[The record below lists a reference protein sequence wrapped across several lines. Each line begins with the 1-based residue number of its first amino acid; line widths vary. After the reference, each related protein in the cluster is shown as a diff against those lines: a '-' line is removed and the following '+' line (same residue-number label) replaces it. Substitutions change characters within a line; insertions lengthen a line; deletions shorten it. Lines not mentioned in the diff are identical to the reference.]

1 MPHAD
6 MDIVS
11 PSIHVLARQSMDK
24 FNSMSSN
31 KFSAFQQLMFV
42 VTFRH
47 QALSLT
53 FISDSCV
60 SSYYYGI
67 IHVKN

>member
-24 FNSMSSN
+24 FNLMPSN
-31 KFSAFQQLMFV
+31 KFLAFEA
-42 VTFRH
+42 TE
-47 QALSLT
+47 ALSLA
-53 FISDSCV
+53 FILDSLR
-60 SSYYYGI
+60 
-67 IHVKN
+67 

>member
-24 FNSMSSN
+24 FNLMPSN
-31 KFSAFQQLMFV
+31 KFSAFE
-42 VTFRH
+42 TID
-47 QALSLT
+47 APSLA
-53 FISDSCV
+53 FISDSLR
-60 SSYYYGI
+60 
-67 IHVKN
+67 